1 MVRSASVLDVAA
13 MEKSAPGVEVP
24 MPILA
29 LERYKGGFKPL
40 PPPPVA
46 SVPQENTPVT
56 LAFTSQL
63 AALSAETVRLV
74 VEAVPLTVRA
84 ALVVAP
90 LLIPTLPFASIMK
103 AVDVAE
109 AVEVEMANRFWLSSV
124 AVEVAAMERR
134 GEGGGGGGGGGAGG
148 GAQKHFF
155 PPPLRIFH

>member
-46 SVPQENTPVT
+46 SVPQENTPLVS
-56 LAFTSQL
+56 AFTSQL

-84 ALVVAP
+84 ALVGVP
-90 LLIPTLPFASIMK
+90 MLIPTLPLASMMK
-103 AVDVAE
+103 
-109 AVEVEMANRFWLSSV
+109 
-124 AVEVAAMERR
+124 AVEVADAVEVDTANR
-134 GEGGGGGGGGGAGG
+134 
-148 GAQKHFF
+148 F
-155 PPPLRIFH
+155 